1 MPASPRS
8 CATCQHWLRSDNRPM
23 NQHGMHPCAHGRI
36 WTYLPPQ
43 HSCRQWAKRPTA
55 AQAPTASETKK

>member
-1 MPASPRS
+1 MSHSPRTCS
-8 CATCQHWLRSDNRPM
+8 TCQHWQRQDAGRM

-43 HSCRQWAKRPTA
+43 HTCQRWARPTRA
-55 AQAPTASETKK
+55 TSATTKENM